1 MIIVIDNYD
10 SFVQNLARYIRLC
23 NEETRIIRNDEMSI
37 TDIAALAPDAIVIS
51 PGPCAPQ
58 NAGICIEL
66 IKQLGDTLPI
76 LGICLGHQAINEAYG
91 GATMRGEPTHG
102 RASAITHNGEG
113 VFAALPS
120 PMQGGRYHSLI
131 TDIPNNSPLGV
142 IARDENDTVMAI
154 QHKTNPVY
162 GVQFHPESILTENGL
177 ALIQNFVTIAKDFQ
191 TKQAI

>member
-113 VFAALPS
+113 VFAGLPS

>member
-23 NEETRIIRNDEMSI
+23 GEETHIIRNDEMSI

-177 ALIQNFVTIAKDFQ
+177 ALIQNFVRIAKDFQ

>member
-10 SFVQNLARYIRLC
+10 SFVQNLARHIRLC
-23 NEETRIIRNDEMSI
+23 GEETHIIRNDEMSI

-58 NAGICIEL
+58 DAGICIEL

-154 QHKTNPVY
+154 QHKTTPVY